1 MKIGVIMGGIS
12 SERDVSLNSGKEVVK
27 FLEQNNRYEVLPIV
41 IDKKQDIVE
50 KVKGIDF
57 AFLALHGKFGE
68 DGTVQSVLQTLDI
81 PYSGCGP
88 LASGICMDKD
98 STKKILKQANVNT
111 ADWIC
116 VSSIDDIDYDRL
128 EKIGYPFFVKPNSGG
143 SSVATN
149 LIKNKENIKN
159 AVEMALEYDNEVM
172 IEKYIK
178 GEEITCCI
186 LNGRMLPVLAIRPQ
200 KGAEFFDFKAK
211 YEDGGSEEVVI
222 QLEENLH
229 KQVEKMALACWKEL
243 KCSVYVRVDM
253 IISNGIPYILELN
266 TLPGMTKNSLFPK
279 SAKDVGISFGQL
291 LDDIIEYSLKVQ
303 R

>member
-12 SERDVSLNSGKEVVK
+12 SEREVSLNSGKEVVK
-27 FLEQNNRYEVLPIV
+27 FLEQNDKYEVLPIV

-88 LASGICMDKD
+88 LSSGICMDKD
-98 STKKILKQANVNT
+98 STKKILKQANINT

-116 VSSIDDIDYDRL
+116 VSSIDDIDYDKL

-149 LIKNKENIKN
+149 LIKNKEDIKN

-172 IEKYIK
+172 IEKYIR
-178 GEEITCCI
+178 GDEITCCI

-253 IISNGIPYILELN
+253 IISNGVPYILELN

-291 LDDIIEYSLKVQ
+291 LDYIIEYSLKVQ